1 MRKFVIDKVL
11 YLLYGIAT
19 GIGIY
24 VFERYMVLTIIL
36 EAVLIW
42 CLSDQCQQLFALLI
56 DVCKGSVTKEVY
68 LSGKIISR
76 GYDFFSRGSYTEWKF
91 YYGSNNILRLRVL
104 DIKNSELLEEVKNLR
119 QSPKLKV
126 TYYKLSRILI
136 SIELQLKQNLIFT
149 ETV

>member
-11 YLLYGIAT
+11 YLLYGIAA

-24 VFERYMVLTIIL
+24 VFERYTVLTCIL
-36 EAVLIW
+36 ETLIIV
-42 CLSDQCQQLFALLI
+42 CLAHQCQPLFALLI
-56 DVCKGSVTKEVY
+56 DVFKGSVTEEVY

-91 YYGSNNILRLRVL
+91 YYGSNNILRLRVP

-119 QSPKLKV
+119 RDQKLKV
-126 TYYKLSRILI
+126 TYYNLSKILI
-136 SIELQLKQNLIFT
+136 SFEP
-149 ETV
+149 VYD

>member
-11 YLLYGIAT
+11 YLLYGT

-24 VFERYMVLTIIL
+24 VFERYIVLTVIFETIL
-36 EAVLIW
+36 IT
-42 CLSDQCQQLFALLI
+42 CLASQCSPLFALLI
-56 DVCKGSVTKEVY
+56 DVFKGSVTREVY
-68 LSGKIISR
+68 LSGKIISW
-76 GYDFFSRGSYTEWKF
+76 GYDFFSRDSYTEWKF
-91 YYGSNNILRLRVL
+91 YYGSNDILRLRVP

-136 SIELQLKQNLIFT
+136 SFEP
-149 ETV
+149 VYD

>member
-11 YLLYGIAT
+11 YLLYGIAA

-24 VFERYMVLTIIL
+24 VFERYIVLTCIL
-36 EAVLIW
+36 ETLIIV
-42 CLSDQCQQLFALLI
+42 CLAHQCQPLFALLI
-56 DVCKGSVTKEVY
+56 DVFKGSVTEEVY

-91 YYGSNNILRLRVL
+91 YYGSNNILRLRVP

-119 QSPKLKV
+119 RDQKLKV
-126 TYYKLSRILI
+126 TYSNLSKILI
-136 SIELQLKQNLIFT
+136 SFEP
-149 ETV
+149 VYD

>member
-11 YLLYGIAT
+11 YLLYGIAA

-24 VFERYMVLTIIL
+24 VFERYIVLTCIL
-36 EAVLIW
+36 ETLIIV
-42 CLSDQCQQLFALLI
+42 CLAHQCQPLFALLI
-56 DVCKGSVTKEVY
+56 DVFKGSVTEEVY

-91 YYGSNNILRLRVL
+91 YYGSNNILRLRVP

-119 QSPKLKV
+119 RDRKLKV
-126 TYYKLSRILI
+126 TYYNLSKVLI
-136 SIELQLKQNLIFT
+136 SFEP
-149 ETV
+149 VYY